1 MNTKELEAFAKKAA
15 KGIKTTQDLNNFS
28 RMLKKITVEAAL
40 NAEMDEHLGYE
51 KHAKSVVKNSRNG
64 MMSKRIKT
72 EDGVIPDR
80 DLLKFISPFI
90 GIVQETVHDKF
101 TLSKKVH
108 QIMTRKPITLKPS
121 ANMYQAIRL
130 FNQHNISCIPIVN
143 ERDESFGIVS
153 WRYIVNVIEDNYI
166 KKLTKAK

>member
-1 MNTKELEAFAKKAA
+1 
-15 KGIKTTQDLNNFS
+15 
-28 RMLKKITVEAAL
+28 MLKKITVEAAL

-130 FNQHNISCIPIVN
+130 FNQHNISCIP
-143 ERDESFGIVS
+143 
-153 WRYIVNVIEDNYI
+153 
-166 KKLTKAK
+166 

>member
-1 MNTKELEAFAKKAA
+1 MF
-15 KGIKTTQDLNNFS
+15 
-28 RMLKKITVEAAL
+28 
-40 NAEMDEHLGYE
+40 
-51 KHAKSVVKNSRNG
+51 
-64 MMSKRIKT
+64 KRIKT

-153 WRYIVNVIEDNYI
+153 WRYIVSVIEDNYI